1 MPNYEALNARM
12 KKLFHSIQQWQ
23 IFPYGK
29 FTEGDGSEVIFDRQG
44 RPICR
49 VFANGSIEIVQPT
62 EWIYFVYEEWFYKS
76 HNHPRNNHETRKILM
91 GIIDKYDL
99 KGELLLRRE
108 LEKQGLLPT
117 RAIEVRKP

>member
-1 MPNYEALNARM
+1 MTNYESLNARM
-12 KKLFHSIQQWQ
+12 KKLCRSFQQWG

-29 FTEGDGSEVIFDRQG
+29 FIQQDGSEVIFDRRY
-44 RPICR
+44 RPISR
-49 VFANGSIEIVQPT
+49 VFPNGNIEIVQPT
-62 EWIYFVYEEWFYKS
+62 EWINFESQQWFYKS

-108 LEKQGLLPT
+108 LEKQGLLPA